1 MNNTNDPPISG
12 SSSHPSVSN
21 LNLVALPAFD
31 DNYIWMLHNGKCA
44 LVVDPGDA
52 EVVLEALKR
61 LSLRLETILVTH
73 HHIDHTGGVD
83 VLRNTTGAMVFGPL
97 NEPMPEPLRRLE
109 GGDKV
114 QSMGLTFDVIDV
126 PGHTSGH
133 IVFYADSVDGAPL
146 LFCGDTLFSGGCG
159 RLFEGTP
166 TQMLDSLTKL
176 AALPSHTRVCCT
188 HEYTLSNLKFARA
201 VEPNNVELIQYQ
213 QQCIKMRE
221 AGVPTLPSTIAR
233 ELQINPFLRS
243 DQAEVVHAAQQ
254 LDPTATDAVAVF
266 TAIRQWKNNF

>member
-1 MNNTNDPPISG
+1 MNHKLNPLT
-12 SSSHPSVSN
+12 

-31 DNYIWMLHNGKCA
+31 DNYIWMLHDGQRA
-44 LVVDPGDA
+44 LVVDPGDS
-52 EVVLEALKR
+52 EVVLAALKR

-73 HHIDHTGGVD
+73 HHVDHTGGVD
-83 VLRNTTGAMVFGPL
+83 VLRNTTGADVFGPL
-97 NEPMPEPLRRLE
+97 IETMPEPIRRLT

-114 QSMGLTFDVIDV
+114 QAMGLTFNVMDV

-133 IVFYADSVDGAPL
+133 IAYYCDSTSNLGGAPL

-166 TQMLDSLTKL
+166 AQMLTSLTAL

-201 VEPNNVELIQYQ
+201 VEPNNAELIQYQ
-213 QQCIKMRE
+213 QQCMVLRE
-221 AGVPTLPSTIAR
+221 ANLPTLPSTIAR

-266 TAIRQWKNNF
+266 AAIRQWKNNF